1 MDKELMHKIIKTWTM
16 FGFNYSSGWIE
27 EAFKSRGEI
36 MVNHLKGK
44 FKVACDVAGTHGSF
58 FYFWAMLDGENRRLL
73 EDWVMDNYKG

>member
-36 MVNHLKGK
+36 IVNHLKGK
-44 FKVACDVAGTHGSF
+44 FKVAYDVAGAHGSF
-58 FYFWAMLDGENRRLL
+58 FYFWAMLDGENRELL
-73 EDWVMDNYKG
+73 ENWVMDNYKG

>member
-1 MDKELMHKIIKTWTM
+1 MHKIIKTWTM

-36 MVNHLKGK
+36 MVDHLKGK
-44 FKVACDVAGTHGSF
+44 FKVAYDVAGAHGSF

>member
-44 FKVACDVAGTHGSF
+44 FKVAYDVAGAHGSF
-58 FYFWAMLDGENRRLL
+58 FYFWAMLDKENRRLL

>member
-44 FKVACDVAGTHGSF
+44 FKVAYDVAGAHGSF
-58 FYFWAMLDGENRRLL
+58 FYFWAMLDGENRELL
-73 EDWVMDNYKG
+73 ENWVMDNYKG

>member
-27 EAFKSRGEI
+27 EAFKSRGKI
-36 MVNHLKGK
+36 MVDHLKGK
-44 FKVACDVAGTHGSF
+44 FKVAYDVAGAHGSF

>member
-27 EAFKSRGEI
+27 EAFKSRGKI
-36 MVNHLKGK
+36 MVQHLKGK
-44 FKVACDVAGTHGSF
+44 FKVAYDVAGAHGSF